1 MPFCRML
8 AQNLKGNASIFPK
21 SDKDISSHNGRLN
34 YKQDVIT
41 LPFRIN
47 LKVVTERALPMF
59 RLAQVTVMAILKLAQ
74 EASLRHP

>member
-41 LPFRIN
+41 LPF
-47 LKVVTERALPMF
+47 
-59 RLAQVTVMAILKLAQ
+59 
-74 EASLRHP
+74 